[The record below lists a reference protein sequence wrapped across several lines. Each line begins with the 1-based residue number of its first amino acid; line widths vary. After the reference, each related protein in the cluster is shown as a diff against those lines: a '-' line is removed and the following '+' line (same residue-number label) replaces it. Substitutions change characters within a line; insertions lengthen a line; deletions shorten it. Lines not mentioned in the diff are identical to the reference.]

1 MVMMGVLV
9 LATID
14 FPSAGRAWKSSV
26 AVHTNGWVEV
36 CTSLVS
42 LTYLDSLRT
51 IEQPNTSL
59 GQSRAGGTD
68 LTFRLVSLP
77 HFMPAVGVKPRA
89 PIP

>member
-1 MVMMGVLV
+1 MGVIV
-9 LATID
+9 LATKI

-36 CTSLVS
+36 CTSLMS
-42 LTYLDSLRT
+42 PTYLNSLRT
-51 IEQPNTSL
+51 IERPNTSL
-59 GQSRAGGTD
+59 GQSGAGGPD
-68 LTFRLVSLP
+68 LTFRLISLP

>member
-1 MVMMGVLV
+1 MMGVLV

-14 FPSAGRAWKSSV
+14 FPSAGRAWESSV

-36 CTSLVS
+36 GASLIMS
-42 LTYLDSLRT
+42 LTYLKTLRT
-51 IEQPNTSL
+51 VKQPNTSL

-68 LTFRLVSLP
+68 LTFRLISLP